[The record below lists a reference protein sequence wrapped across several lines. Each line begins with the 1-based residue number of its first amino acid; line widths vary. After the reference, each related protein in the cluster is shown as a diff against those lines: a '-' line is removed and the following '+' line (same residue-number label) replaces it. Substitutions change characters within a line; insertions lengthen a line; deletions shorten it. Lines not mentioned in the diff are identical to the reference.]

1 MGRKESKAIQ
11 VDTYKVKNIKHS
23 QLQTVSIIMSDIQ
36 VQTDGILHSSES
48 VEGSSDS
55 GDVISE
61 CDLEKQCG
69 ITLHFMHRIESHKFD
84 CEYGRVGTAKCI
96 HLVNILILQANLKSQ
111 LCVVQN
117 QVLETRRLLDTR
129 KHQDSEIS
137 NLISRLKSDI
147 SQAEFVASVSHEDLE
162 HKLDAI
168 ESLKSKVILLEEEI
182 AIERN
187 RTSLFHKE
195 PLQNCSIGT
204 NTFVVNI
211 LIYSRKF
218 ATGELCQ
225 WKSFLQSRFVL
236 VKAIQNL

>member
-48 VEGSSDS
+48 VQGSSDS

-162 HKLDAI
+162 HKLDTI

-195 PLQNCSIGT
+195 PLENCSKGT
-204 NTFVVNI
+204 NTFIVNI
-211 LIYSRKF
+211 CIYSRKF